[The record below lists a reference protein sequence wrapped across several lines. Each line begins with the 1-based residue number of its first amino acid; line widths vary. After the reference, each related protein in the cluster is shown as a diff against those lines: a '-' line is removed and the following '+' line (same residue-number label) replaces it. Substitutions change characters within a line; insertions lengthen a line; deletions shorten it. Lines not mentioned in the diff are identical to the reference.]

1 LRSTL
6 DTYSLN
12 EEHSRELISKFCRLN
27 IWKYRKMEWDND
39 IDGEIEIFDE
49 SKQTTAKFIKIQLK
63 TIDNPNSIDEQEEF
77 LLYDTNI
84 KFLNFCDVCDIPV
97 VLIVFNIQKETGY
110 YLFVQQY
117 IYENLD
123 IQNPDWRTN
132 KSNVR
137 LKIPFNNSLFANHS
151 RSEFEKIAF
160 YGINITTQLRKT
172 ETYKKYFTVLSQSD
186 NSHGTA
192 LRTSVKLLIEKSF
205 STSKEAL
212 RILIPK
218 VNSHFIENVYLS
230 NEIRQRHFI
239 KDKKCQVI
247 FMGLY
252 DGLEQANHG
261 LPFCNTLWIDDKL
274 PQNAWPMVFKADE
287 ILSGININWVND
299 NGLSKIIEEN
309 QLNKGTYVPYLD
321 NAFNQFFSLYENIKA
336 IYSKYNEGDISYQKL
351 IKKMK
356 KYDNKLS
363 GLNDL
368 FHNFGFPPFECKDI
382 DVQINSMIC
391 LLDNI
396 RIVISDTTRQPDNII
411 ACIKMY
417 ISSIEET
424 LPEYRYER
432 KKIR

>member
-6 DTYSLN
+6 DPYSLN
-12 EEHSRELISKFCRLN
+12 EEYSKELISKFCRLN
-27 IWKYRKMEWDND
+27 LWKYRKMEWDND
-39 IDGEIEIFDE
+39 IDGEIEFFDKSNE
-49 SKQTTAKFIKIQLK
+49 TTAKFIKIQLK
-63 TIDNPNSIDEQEEF
+63 TIDNPNSIDDQEEF
-77 LLYDTNI
+77 LSYDANI

-97 VLIVFNIQKETGY
+97 VLVVFNIKNETGY

-123 IQNPDWRTN
+123 IQNPAWRKNT
-132 KSNVR
+132 SSVR
-137 LKIPFNNSLFANHS
+137 LKIPFINLLSANYS

-160 YGINITTQLRKT
+160 NGINITTQLRKT
-172 ETYKKYFTVLSQSD
+172 ETYKKYFSVLNQSD

-192 LRTSVKLLIEKSF
+192 LRTSVKILIEKSF

-218 VNSHFIENVYLS
+218 INLHFIDNVYLS
-230 NEIRQRHFI
+230 NEIRQRHFEGL
-239 KDKKCQVI
+239 KCQVI

-252 DGLEQANHG
+252 DSLEQANHG

-274 PQNAWPMVFKADE
+274 PQNARPLVSKADE
-287 ILSGININWVND
+287 ILKGINIYWQKDND
-299 NGLSKIIEEN
+299 RFSEFILEN
-309 QLNKGTYVPYLD
+309 QLNKGTYISYLD
-321 NAFNQFFSLYENIKA
+321 NAFNQFFELYEIIKS
-336 IYSKYNEGDISYQKL
+336 IFIDYQQGESSYQKL
-351 IKKMK
+351 IKELNR
-356 KYDNKLS
+356 YDSRLS

-368 FHNFGFPPFECKDI
+368 FHNFGFPPIECKDI
-382 DVQINSMIC
+382 NVQINSMIC

-411 ACIKMY
+411 ACINMY

-432 KKIR
+432 KKLK